1 MGGPCAC
8 VSEGQEEKDEG
19 GDRDTETGMEKE
31 GREGWGAALV
41 PGLEIS

>member
-1 MGGPCAC
+1 M
-8 VSEGQEEKDEG
+8 SEGQEEKDG
-19 GDRDTETGMEKE
+19 GDRDTETGIEEE